1 MSGINLET
9 SFVDLVTQTTF
20 KCSNVGRALTPVVP
34 PFRVMHLDHILIVMY
49 VRKIT
54 STVISAG
61 DKPLLLL
68 NCVTKYQSMNG
79 LARLS
84 MKSTWA
90 TIELPFHTNK
100 ASDANMIW
108 NDTTK
113 LRTTAPIP

>member
-1 MSGINLET
+1 
-9 SFVDLVTQTTF
+9 
-20 KCSNVGRALTPVVP
+20 
-34 PFRVMHLDHILIVMY
+34 MHLHHILIVMY

-100 ASDANMIW
+100 GSDANMIW

>member
-1 MSGINLET
+1 
-9 SFVDLVTQTTF
+9 
-20 KCSNVGRALTPVVP
+20 
-34 PFRVMHLDHILIVMY
+34 
-49 VRKIT
+49 
-54 STVISAG
+54 
-61 DKPLLLL
+61 
-68 NCVTKYQSMNG
+68 
-79 LARLS
+79 